1 MSHIFKVRCWE
12 DFREMETE
20 KKFSFCL
27 HKGSCGD
34 KRREKLHENTGAELC
49 AWAPTFLGP
58 HSGRMPW
65 SWDLICP
72 WCEAHPPLAI
82 GAQLSLNFPRRQT
95 PRTRRD
101 LSLKGRVSWRCR
113 RPHGFPLF
121 PKTPEETSGI
131 KSEKGGVLEVKHS
144 SIPPMALKSPF
155 Q

>member
-58 HSGRMPW
+58 HSGQMPW
-65 SWDLICP
+65 SYL
-72 WCEAHPPLAI
+72 
-82 GAQLSLNFPRRQT
+82 
-95 PRTRRD
+95 
-101 LSLKGRVSWRCR
+101 
-113 RPHGFPLF
+113 
-121 PKTPEETSGI
+121 SGI
-131 KSEKGGVLEVKHS
+131 SSVRDARPTLPWPSELS
-144 SIPPMALKSPF
+144 SL
-155 Q
+155 